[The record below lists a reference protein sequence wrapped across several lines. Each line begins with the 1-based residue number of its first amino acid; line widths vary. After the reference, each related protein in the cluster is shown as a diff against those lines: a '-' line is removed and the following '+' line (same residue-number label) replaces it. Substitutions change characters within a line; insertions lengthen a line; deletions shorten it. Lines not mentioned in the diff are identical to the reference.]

1 MKAYSYKSVES
12 ILKNNLDGKEL
23 PVRLTGPS
31 VTHENI
37 RGNTY
42 YSMKGET
49 YAARTDF

>member
-1 MKAYSYKSVES
+1 VKL

-23 PVRLTGPS
+23 PTERSGPC

-42 YSMKGET
+42 YIKGEHH
-49 YAARTDF
+49 AESTDL